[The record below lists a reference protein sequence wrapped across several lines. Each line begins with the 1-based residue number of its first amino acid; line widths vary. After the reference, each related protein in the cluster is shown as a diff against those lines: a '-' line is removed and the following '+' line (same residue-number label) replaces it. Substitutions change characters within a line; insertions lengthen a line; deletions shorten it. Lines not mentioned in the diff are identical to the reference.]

1 MKPNLP
7 SFGAEAKDFFPP
19 LSDGAEVTLKLLGTP
34 EVYESL
40 YGEKIRLEVK
50 VIGMN
55 EKSPEELKL
64 MNEYIVSSS
73 ALCWRE
79 IHKAWDKLNYFDFN
93 WNLTCDKTDDKTMYK
108 LRAMKP
114 EK

>member
-1 MKPNLP
+1 MKPILP

-19 LSDGAEVTLKLLGTP
+19 LSNGAEVTLKLLGTP
-34 EVYESL
+34 EIYESL

-79 IHKAWDKLNYFDFN
+79 IHKAWDKLNYFDFT
-93 WNLTCDKTDDKTMYK
+93 WSLTCEKTDDKTMYT
-108 LRAMKP
+108 LRAVEPK
-114 EK
+114 K